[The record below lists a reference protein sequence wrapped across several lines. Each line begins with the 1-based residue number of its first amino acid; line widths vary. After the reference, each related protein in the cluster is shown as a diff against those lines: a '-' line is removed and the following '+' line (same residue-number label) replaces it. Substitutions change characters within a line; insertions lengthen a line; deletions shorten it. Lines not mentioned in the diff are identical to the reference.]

1 MTNDST
7 SVVEHLIRLPT
18 LPPRQYGTS
27 QDAGG
32 TETTRHAARSR
43 GDGRDDALTRVAICA
58 LTYLRPVG
66 LTRLLQELDQ
76 LTIPDD
82 VEVRVFVVDN
92 DPERS
97 AEPLTHVHAAAS
109 PLDVAY
115 VHEPIRGIS
124 AGRNAS
130 IAAARD
136 WGADALCFIDDD
148 EWPEPDW
155 LLELVSTA
163 RRTGADVVTGPVFP
177 VFDEPPPS
185 WIIEGRYFERPRHD
199 HDGLIDYA
207 TTSSVLIDMACLED
221 RAEPFD
227 AEFGLSG
234 GSDTHLFA
242 ELYDAGR
249 RIVWCDHAH
258 VYESIPS
265 SRVDAAW
272 LLRREYRRG
281 QTMSRSLRRRDPR
294 MVRYL
299 RRLANA
305 TLQAAS
311 GLAILVAGLPFGRAR
326 WFRGAKMIVL
336 GAGMVT
342 GLVSR
347 GYQEYR
353 HTHGT

>member
-1 MTNDST
+1 MTRIA
-7 SVVEHLIRLPT
+7 V
-18 LPPRQYGTS
+18 
-27 QDAGG
+27 
-32 TETTRHAARSR
+32 
-43 GDGRDDALTRVAICA
+43 CA

-66 LTRLLQELDQ
+66 LARLLEELDR
-76 LTIPDD
+76 LAVPED
-82 VEVRVFVVDN
+82 VQVRVVVVDN

-97 AEPLTHVHAAAS
+97 AEELTVRHAAS
-109 PLDVAY
+109 SRLDVAY
-115 VHEPIRGIS
+115 VHEPTRGIS

-130 IAAARD
+130 IDAARE

-177 VFDEPPPS
+177 VFDEAPPS
-185 WIIEGRYFERPRHD
+185 WIVEGRYFERPRHD

-207 TTSSVLIDMACLED
+207 TTSSVLIDMECFD
-221 RAEPFD
+221 DSAEPFD

-234 GSDTHLFA
+234 GSDTHFFA
-242 ELYDAGR
+242 ELYDAGG
-249 RIVWCDHAH
+249 RIAWCDRAH
-258 VYESIPS
+258 VHEAIPS
-265 SRVDAAW
+265 SRVDARW

-294 MVRYL
+294 TVRYL

-305 TLQAAS
+305 ALQVVS
-311 GLAILVAGLPFGRAR
+311 GLVVLVAGLPFGRAR

-342 GLVSR
+342 GLVSS

-353 HTHGT
+353 QIHGT

>member
-1 MTNDST
+1 
-7 SVVEHLIRLPT
+7 VVPRAIRRSEFL
-18 LPPRQYGTS
+18 
-27 QDAGG
+27 
-32 TETTRHAARSR
+32 ARI
-43 GDGRDDALTRVAICA
+43 AVCA

-66 LTRLLQELDQ
+66 LTRLLRELDR
-76 LTIPDD
+76 LTLPDD

-97 AEPLTHVHAAAS
+97 AEEVAERHAAS
-109 PLDVAY
+109 SRLDLTY
-115 VHEPIRGIS
+115 VHEPTRGIS

-130 IAAARD
+130 IAAARE
-136 WGADALCFIDDD
+136 WGADSLCFIDDD

-185 WIIEGRYFERPRHD
+185 WIVEGGYFERPRHD
-199 HDGLIDYA
+199 HDGFIDYA
-207 TTSSVLIDMACLED
+207 TTSSVLIDMVCFEG

-234 GSDTHLFA
+234 GSDTHFFA

-249 RIVWCDHAH
+249 RIAWCDRAH
-258 VYESIPS
+258 VHEAIPAT
-265 SRVDAAW
+265 RVDAAW

-294 MVRYL
+294 VVRFA

-305 TLQAAS
+305 AIQMVS
-311 GLAILVAGLPFGRAR
+311 GLVVFVAGLPFGRAR
-326 WFRGAKMIVL
+326 WFRGAKMMVL

-342 GLVSR
+342 GLVSA

-353 HTHGT
+353 RIHGT

>member
-1 MTNDST
+1 
-7 SVVEHLIRLPT
+7 
-18 LPPRQYGTS
+18 
-27 QDAGG
+27 
-32 TETTRHAARSR
+32 
-43 GDGRDDALTRVAICA
+43 LTKIAVCA

-66 LTRLLQELDQ
+66 LRRLLEELDR
-76 LTIPDD
+76 LNVPDD
-82 VEVRVFVVDN
+82 VETRVFVVDN

-97 AEPLTHVHAAAS
+97 AEEIARLHGESSRLELT
-109 PLDVAY
+109 Y
-115 VHEPIRGIS
+115 VHEPTRGIS

-136 WGADALCFIDDD
+136 WQADAVCFIDDD
-148 EWPEPDW
+148 EWPDPDW
-155 LLELVSTA
+155 LVELVSTA

-185 WIIEGRYFERPRHD
+185 WIIEGGYFERPRHE
-199 HDGLIDYA
+199 HDGFIDYA
-207 TTSSVLIDMACLED
+207 TTSSVLIDLACIGN

-234 GSDTHLFA
+234 GSDTHFFA

-249 RIVWCDHAH
+249 RIAWCDRAH
-258 VYESIPS
+258 VYEAIPV
-265 SRVDAAW
+265 SRVDTSW

-294 MVRYL
+294 VLRYL

-305 TLQAAS
+305 ALQMVS
-311 GLAILVAGLPFGRAR
+311 GLVVLIAGLPFGRAR

-342 GLVSR
+342 GLVSS

-353 HTHGT
+353 RIHGT

>member
-1 MTNDST
+1 MTRIA
-7 SVVEHLIRLPT
+7 V
-18 LPPRQYGTS
+18 
-27 QDAGG
+27 
-32 TETTRHAARSR
+32 
-43 GDGRDDALTRVAICA
+43 CA

-66 LTRLLQELDQ
+66 LARLLDELDR

-82 VEVRVFVVDN
+82 VEVGVFVVDN

-97 AEPLTHVHAAAS
+97 AEEVATRHAAAS
-109 PLDVAY
+109 RLGLVY
-115 VHEPIRGIS
+115 VHEPTRGIS

-130 IAAARD
+130 IGAART

-148 EWPEPDW
+148 EWPDPAW
-155 LLELVSTA
+155 LVELVSTA

-177 VFDEPPPS
+177 VFDEPPPR
-185 WIIEGRYFERPRHD
+185 WITEGRYFERPRHD
-199 HDGLIDYA
+199 HDSLIDYA
-207 TTSSVLIDMACLED
+207 TTSSVLIDMRCFGG

-234 GSDTHLFA
+234 GSDTHFFA
-242 ELYDAGR
+242 ELLDAGGT
-249 RIVWCDHAH
+249 IAWCDRAH
-258 VYESIPS
+258 VHEAIPA
-265 SRVDAAW
+265 SRVDAGW

-294 MVRYL
+294 VARYL
-299 RRLANA
+299 KRLGNA
-305 TLQAAS
+305 TVQVVSGAAV
-311 GLAILVAGLPFGRAR
+311 LVVGLPFGRAR

-342 GLVSR
+342 GLVSN

-353 HTHGT
+353 RIHGA

>member
-1 MTNDST
+1 
-7 SVVEHLIRLPT
+7 
-18 LPPRQYGTS
+18 
-27 QDAGG
+27 
-32 TETTRHAARSR
+32 
-43 GDGRDDALTRVAICA
+43 LTKIAVCA

-66 LTRLLQELDQ
+66 LRRLLQELDR
-76 LTIPDD
+76 LNVPDD
-82 VEVRVFVVDN
+82 VEARVFVVDN

-97 AEPLTHVHAAAS
+97 AEEIAHRHGESSRLELT
-109 PLDVAY
+109 Y
-115 VHEPIRGIS
+115 VHEPMRGIS

-136 WGADALCFIDDD
+136 WQSDAVCFIDDD
-148 EWPEPDW
+148 EWPDPDW
-155 LLELVSTA
+155 LVELVSTA

-185 WIIEGRYFERPRHD
+185 WIIEGGYFERPRHE
-199 HDGLIDYA
+199 HDGFIDYA
-207 TTSSVLIDMACLED
+207 TTSSVLIDLACMGN

-234 GSDTHLFA
+234 GSDTHFFA

-249 RIVWCDHAH
+249 RIAWCDRAH
-258 VYESIPS
+258 VYEAIPA
-265 SRVDAAW
+265 SRVDTSW

-294 MVRYL
+294 LARYV

-305 TLQAAS
+305 ALQMVS
-311 GLAILVAGLPFGRAR
+311 GLVVLIAGLPFGRAR

-342 GLVSR
+342 GLVSS

-353 HTHGT
+353 RIHGT